1 MRRTL
6 ILTLMAFLASS
17 AMAADPPT
25 VPATASKPADLAV
38 VTVTGP
44 VPPDAI
50 DDPVVCRS
58 SPNTGS
64 RLRPAK
70 VCRKR
75 SEWAANS
82 NSRGRAGDDFKM
94 IGCDSGGTNCGAS
107 DRPPGN

>member
-1 MRRTL
+1 
-6 ILTLMAFLASS
+6 
-17 AMAADPPT
+17 MAADPPAP
-25 VPATASKPADLAV
+25 PAPAGKPGDLAG
-38 VTVTGP
+38 VTVTSATAP
-44 VPPDAI
+44 VAT

-75 SEWAANS
+75 SEWAANAKA
-82 NSRGRAGDDFKM
+82 RGRAGEDIKM
-94 IGCDSGGTNCGAS
+94 TGCDAGGSNCGVS

>member
-25 VPATASKPADLAV
+25 VPATASKPADLA
-38 VTVTGP
+38 
-44 VPPDAI
+44 I

-82 NSRGRAGDDFKM
+82 KSRGRAGDDFKM